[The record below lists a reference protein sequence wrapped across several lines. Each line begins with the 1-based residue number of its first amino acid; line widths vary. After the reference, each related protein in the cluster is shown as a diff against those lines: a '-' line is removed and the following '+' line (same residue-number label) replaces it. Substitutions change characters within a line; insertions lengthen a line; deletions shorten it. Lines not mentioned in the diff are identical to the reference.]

1 MDSSVTGNEILDSFY
16 SVIPYLMNLF
26 DDDVSF
32 ALTDAE
38 KFINVWNGKKLKFH
52 VNPGDIV
59 PAGGAIREA
68 LDFGRVIIKD
78 VPATVYGIPFKSYA
92 VPITEKNKVIG
103 ILTLG
108 RSLEKRNNLI
118 ELINKLT
125 DGANQITESTNDVS
139 RGIGQLKDMN
149 GEISLKV
156 QEANESTKNTD
167 SILDFVKDVAT
178 QSNLLGLN
186 AAIEAARAGEAGR
199 GFSVVAGEIRKMSAS
214 TSESIGQIDGVLKSI
229 NASITTINTRITES
243 NQIFTKET
251 EEFQKILNSI
261 EELNGT
267 AKQLE
272 ALLEHL

>member
-1 MDSSVTGNEILDSFY
+1 MGSSVTGNETLDSFY

-32 ALTDAE
+32 ALTDTE
-38 KFINVWNGKKLKFH
+38 KFIHVWNGSNLKFQ

-59 PAGGAIREA
+59 PVGGAIREA
-68 LDFGRVIIKD
+68 LNCGRVIIKD
-78 VPATVYGIPFKSYA
+78 VPATVYGVPFKSYA
-92 VPITEKNKVIG
+92 VPITERNKVIG

-118 ELINKLT
+118 ELINKLS
-125 DGANQITESTNDVS
+125 DGANQIALSTNDVS
-139 RGIGQLKDMN
+139 RGIGQLRDMN
-149 GEISLKV
+149 GEISLNVK
-156 QEANESTKNTD
+156 QANESTKNTD
-167 SILDFVKDVAT
+167 SILDFVKDIAT

-243 NQIFTKET
+243 NQIFAKET
-251 EEFQKILNSI
+251 DEFGKILNSI
-261 EELNGT
+261 EELNKT

-272 ALLEHL
+272 TLLEHL

>member
-1 MDSSVTGNEILDSFY
+1 MGSSMTGNEILDSFY
-16 SVIPYLMNLF
+16 TVIPYLMNLF

-32 ALTDAE
+32 ALTDTE
-38 KFINVWNGKKLKFH
+38 KFINVWNGRNLKFQI
-52 VNPGDIV
+52 NPNDVV

-68 LDFGRVIIKD
+68 LDLGRVIIKD

-92 VPITEKNKVIG
+92 VPITERNKVIG
-103 ILTLG
+103 VLTLG

-118 ELINKLT
+118 SLISKLSA
-125 DGANQITESTNDVS
+125 GANQIAESTNGVS
-139 RGIGQLKDMN
+139 RGIGQLREMN

-156 QEANESTKNTD
+156 KEANDSTKNTD
-167 SILDFVKDVAT
+167 SILDFVKDIAT

-229 NASITTINTRITES
+229 NASITTINTRVTES
-243 NQIFTKET
+243 NVIFTKET
-251 EEFQKILNSI
+251 EEFAKILNSI

-272 ALLEHL
+272 SLLEHL

>member
-1 MDSSVTGNEILDSFY
+1 MGSSVTGNEILDSFY

-38 KFINVWNGKKLKFH
+38 KFIHVWNGRNLKFH
-52 VNPGDIV
+52 VNPGDVV

-68 LDFGRVIIKD
+68 LDSGRVIIKD

-92 VPITEKNKVIG
+92 VPITERNKVIG

-118 ELINKLT
+118 NLINKLS
-125 DGANQITESTNDVS
+125 DGASQITESTNDVS
-139 RGIGQLKDMN
+139 RGIGQLREMN
-149 GEISLKV
+149 GEISVKV
-156 QEANESTKNTD
+156 KEANDSTKNTD

-229 NASITTINTRITES
+229 NASITAINTRITES
-243 NQIFTKET
+243 NTIFAKET
-251 EEFQKILNSI
+251 DEFGKILNSI

>member
-1 MDSSVTGNEILDSFY
+1 MGSSVTGNEMLDSFY

-32 ALTDAE
+32 ALTDSE
-38 KFINVWNGKKLKFH
+38 KFINVWNGRNLKFH
-52 VNPGDIV
+52 VNPGDVV

-68 LDFGRVIIKD
+68 LDLGRVIIKD
-78 VPATVYGIPFKSYA
+78 VPAAVYGIPFKSYA
-92 VPITEKNKVIG
+92 VPITERNKVIG
-103 ILTLG
+103 VLTLG

-118 ELINKLT
+118 GLINKLSA
-125 DGANQITESTNDVS
+125 GANQISQSTNGVS
-139 RGIGQLKDMN
+139 LGIGQLREMN
-149 GEISLKV
+149 GEISVKV
-156 QEANESTKNTD
+156 KEANDSTKNTD

-229 NASITTINTRITES
+229 KASITAINTRITES
-243 NQIFTKET
+243 NVIFTKET
-251 EEFQKILNSI
+251 EEFAKILNSI

-272 ALLEHL
+272 TLLEHL

>member
-1 MDSSVTGNEILDSFY
+1 MGSSVTGNEILDSFY

-32 ALTDAE
+32 ALTDSE
-38 KFINVWNGKKLKFH
+38 KFINVWNGRNLKFH
-52 VNPGDIV
+52 VNSGDVV

-92 VPITEKNKVIG
+92 VPITERNKVIG
-103 ILTLG
+103 VLTLG

-118 ELINKLT
+118 GLINKLSA
-125 DGANQITESTNDVS
+125 GANQISESTNGVS
-139 RGIGQLKDMN
+139 QGIGQLREMN
-149 GEISLKV
+149 SEISVKV
-156 QEANESTKNTD
+156 KEANDSTKNTD

-243 NQIFTKET
+243 NVIFTKET
-251 EEFQKILNSI
+251 EEFAKILNSI

-272 ALLEHL
+272 TLLEHL

>member
-1 MDSSVTGNEILDSFY
+1 MGNSVTGNEILDSFY
-16 SVIPYLMNLF
+16 SVIPYLMYLF

-32 ALTDAE
+32 ALTDNE
-38 KFINVWNGKKLKFH
+38 RFIQSWNGKKLKFQIS
-52 VNPGDIV
+52 PGDAV
-59 PAGGAIREA
+59 PTGGAIREA
-68 LDFGRVIIKD
+68 LDYGRVVIKD
-78 VPATVYGIPFKSYA
+78 VPAHVYGVPFKSYA
-92 VPITEKNKVIG
+92 VPITENNKVIG

-108 RSLEKRNNLI
+108 RSLEKRNHLI
-118 ELINKLT
+118 ELINSLT
-125 DGANQITESTNDVS
+125 AGADQITGSTNDVS
-139 RGIGQLKDMN
+139 KGMEQLKHMN
-149 GEISLKV
+149 GEISVKV
-156 QEANESTKNTD
+156 TEANESTKNTD

-214 TSESIGQIDGVLKSI
+214 TSESIGQIDGVLKNI
-229 NASITTINTRITES
+229 NESITVINTRINES

-272 ALLEHL
+272 SLLEHL